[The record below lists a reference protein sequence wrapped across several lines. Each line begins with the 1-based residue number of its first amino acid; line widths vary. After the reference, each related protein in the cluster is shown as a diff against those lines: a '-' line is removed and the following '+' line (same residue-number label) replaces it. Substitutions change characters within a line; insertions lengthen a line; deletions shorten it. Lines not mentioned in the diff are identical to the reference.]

1 MGIYDRDYY
10 KERRKIGKSRNIKE
24 VLIWI
29 IIIFVIL
36 GLILSSLRF

>member
-10 KERRKIGKSRNIKE
+10 RERREIGKPKNPKE
-24 VLIWI
+24 ILVWI

-36 GLILSSLRF
+36 GLILNSLKF